1 MRAQSPRSSRSS
13 PRSSVP
19 AAIHPAATLQRQIG
33 NRAFGQVVQR
43 ACGCG
48 CAGAKGGCG
57 GSSAVDEPEVQRVV
71 AQRAKIDH
79 RTVTWDD
86 FTGGSP
92 GTYPAVTA
100 SGIVAPPATPKLT
113 KEATDTEAGCGK
125 GKQTTWDATV
135 AVDPETFA
143 KVKGYMDQGKS
154 GATKAYKAGTPGVDA
169 AVKDCKKSFKDQD
182 PGIAKDASTATA
194 EQTKACKEAFK
205 DGQTE
210 FSLDFDGTE
219 VKAKKVGECATSFAK
234 EVKKQTIASAT
245 YGSFSYTYGTGDTPK
260 GCDPF
265 APSIT
270 GSATA
275 DAKADC
281 DGSYK
286 EEITALGGQESAR
299 LLAHEQVHF
308 NISEAKAGKLKTDL
322 ESSVGSMSSSGSGCG
337 KAAANKAA
345 DADFAKLKAGA
356 ELAKLVKAAKT
367 DLSDTQKSYDAATC
381 HGLDQTNQD
390 TWSGEYP

>member
-1 MRAQSPRSSRSS
+1 MRAVSLRSSRRS
-13 PRSSVP
+13 PR
-19 AAIHPAATLQRQIG
+19 AAGAIASHPVATLQRQIG
-33 NRAFGQVVQR
+33 NRAFAQVVQR

-48 CAGAKGGCG
+48 CGGAKGGCG
-57 GSSAVDEPEVQRVV
+57 GDREVDEPEAQRVV

-79 RTVTWDD
+79 HAVTWDD
-86 FTGGSP
+86 FQGGSP

-113 KEATDTEAGCGK
+113 KGATDTEAGCGK

-135 AVDPETFA
+135 AVDNDTFA

-154 GATKAYKAGTPGVDA
+154 GATKVYKAGTPGVAD
-169 AVKDCKKSFKDQD
+169 AVKECKKSFKDQD
-182 PGIAKDASTATA
+182 PAIAKDATTATA

-210 FSLDFDGTE
+210 YSLDFDGTE
-219 VKAKKVGECATSFAK
+219 VKAKKAGECATSFAK

-275 DAKADC
+275 DTKADC
-281 DGSYK
+281 DGSFK
-286 EEITALGGQESAR
+286 EEITTLAGQESAR

-308 NISEAKAGKLKTDL
+308 NISEAKAVGLKTDL
-322 ESSVGSMSSSGSGCG
+322 ESAAGSMSSSGSGCG
-337 KAAANKAA
+337 KAAARKAA
-345 DADFAKLKAGA
+345 DADFAKLKAGP
-356 ELAKLVKAAKT
+356 ELSKLVKAANT
-367 DLSDTQKSYDAATC
+367 DLAATQKAYDAATC

-390 TWSGEYP
+390 TWSGTYP